1 MTSYKHLKG
10 IAHDIAAHAASS
22 MSWLHPS
29 LSQACRANN
38 VANVVLDLTHDPKFP
53 EAFLVSKPLALA
65 TNGLKEWY
73 RGLLKKKGFSEI
85 DIQSVTIEF
94 VFPPQRTDDYWC
106 ACRCRLVSSLG
117 KEFVRIVNS
126 LGREFVDNQSSTS

>member
-10 IAHDIAAHAASS
+10 VAHDIAHHAASS

-29 LSQACRANN
+29 LSQACRLNF
-38 VANVVLDLTHDPKFP
+38 VDSVVLDLTHDPKYP
-53 EAFLVSKPLALA
+53 EGFWVSKPLALA

-73 RGLLKKKGFSEI
+73 RGLLKKKRFDEV

-94 VFPPQRTDDYWC
+94 IFLPRRTDDWC
-106 ACRCRLVSSLG
+106 ESCRCRILSSLG
-117 KEFVRIVNS
+117 KEYSAS
-126 LGREFVDNQSSTS
+126 LLFHDGPDYQ